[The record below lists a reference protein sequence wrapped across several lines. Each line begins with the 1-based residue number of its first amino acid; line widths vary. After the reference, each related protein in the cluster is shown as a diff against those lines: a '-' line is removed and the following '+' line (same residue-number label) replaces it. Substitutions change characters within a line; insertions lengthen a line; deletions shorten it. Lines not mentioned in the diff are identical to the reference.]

1 MSITWNYGSGAQAAV
16 ASTLSYYPWMY
27 NDAIRA
33 TQVTPTL
40 AKFTD
45 ILAPLDKPT
54 EIKIST
60 ETIANVYSTLANS
73 KIPVSEQNS
82 NTSGSSV
89 FVQLRTVANYTR
101 TVGTTSTIVQL
112 PVEARL
118 QLRVPNDAEL
128 TNDELDKLLGAVVAS
143 VRKQDGT
150 SRLGEILRGSLVPK
164 EI

>member
-1 MSITWNYGSGAQAAV
+1 MSLTWNYGSGAKAA
-16 ASTLSYYPWMY
+16 APLTLSYHPWMY
-27 NDAIRA
+27 NDAIR
-33 TQVTPTL
+33 VTSSAPTL

-73 KIPVSEQNS
+73 KIPVTEQNS

-89 FVQLRTVANYTR
+89 FVQLRTIANYTR
-101 TVGTTSTIVQL
+101 TVGTTDTVVQL
-112 PVEARL
+112 PLEGRI

-128 TNDELDKLLGAVVAS
+128 TNDELDKLLGDMIACL
-143 VRKQDGT
+143 RKQDGS
-150 SRLGEILRGSLVPK
+150 SRVGEILRGSLVPK